1 MSDFRVDI
9 KVRNN
14 RLITLIEEQYGTVA
28 QFAKA
33 CKLGQGQVGD
43 YCNLKDSPITKK
55 KVNDGCYDWKL
66 TASNIAE
73 ALGVLPEE
81 IWPEH
86 LQQIQLNTNKSHVV
100 VTAEQVGHLIGSD
113 RHENPLLGT
122 LKGEKEEILYGLL
135 GTLKDQELF
144 VISERF
150 GLVDGQS
157 KTLDEVKGL
166 LGLSR
171 ERVRQIEAKAMRKI
185 RRATSKRGLDADL
198 MEADYV

>member
-33 CKLGQGQVGD
+33 CKLSQGQVGD

-55 KVNDGCYDWKL
+55 RVNDGCYDWKP

-100 VTAEQVGHLIGSD
+100 VTAGQIAGFI
-113 RHENPLLGT
+113 ENLSETDPLLT
-122 LKGEKEEILYGLL
+122 QIKEEQKELVHKALE
-135 GTLKDQELF
+135 TLTTREAKVLNL
-144 VISERF
+144 RF
-150 GLVDGQS
+150 GIEDGHA
-157 KTLDEVKGL
+157 KTLREIGDVIGV
-166 LGLSR
+166 ST
-171 ERVRQIEAKAMRKI
+171 ERVRHIEAKALRKLRHPSRSTVMYDI
-185 RRATSKRGLDADL
+185 
-198 MEADYV
+198 